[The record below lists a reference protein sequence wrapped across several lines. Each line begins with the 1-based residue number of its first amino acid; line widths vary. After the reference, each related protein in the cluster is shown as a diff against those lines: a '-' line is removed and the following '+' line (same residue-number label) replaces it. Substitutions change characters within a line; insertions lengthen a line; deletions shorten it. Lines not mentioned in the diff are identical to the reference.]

1 MRRSKQLAKKN
12 VRRIKRKRKIR
23 GRISG
28 NAVQPR
34 VTIYK
39 SNRFLIV
46 QAIDDANGNTLAYL
60 NTAHLEEKIPSNIEG
75 AKKTAALF
83 ADKLKQAEI
92 EKISFDRNGYKYH
105 GVVAAFADSLR
116 DNGIKL

>member
-1 MRRSKQLAKKN
+1 MRRSKQLAKRN
-12 VRRIKRKRKIR
+12 LRRIKRKRKIR
-23 GRISG
+23 SRINGTS
-28 NAVQPR
+28 VQPR

-39 SNRFLIV
+39 SNRYLII
-46 QAIDDANGNTLAYL
+46 QAIDDTKGNTLAFL

-75 AKKTAALF
+75 AKKAAALF
-83 ADKLKQAEI
+83 ADKLKSTNI

-116 DNGIKL
+116 ENGIKL

>member
-1 MRRSKQLAKKN
+1 MMQTEN
-12 VRRIKRKRKIR
+12 V
-23 GRISG
+23 
-28 NAVQPR
+28 
-34 VTIYK
+34 
-39 SNRFLIV
+39 
-46 QAIDDANGNTLAYL
+46 
-60 NTAHLEEKIPSNIEG
+60 EG

-116 DNGIKL
+116 DYGIKL